1 MVCPFVDT
9 SGSRVRLISQ
19 GNREVKIVG
28 IDEYGYLKVV
38 TKEGETLMLQP
49 DGNTFD
55 IMKGLIAIK
64 SDS

>member
-1 MVCPFVDT
+1 M
-9 SGSRVRLISQ
+9 RLISQ